1 MRILTVAA
9 CMGALALAGCGAG
22 FARLG
27 TYGNDR
33 ADAKTRVDGREYA
46 IHVHPEDNTLL
57 IQRGFGAAM
66 GQSLVG
72 GATFGAVNMTEPMPV
87 WRAAARWLLDPAGC
101 EVVEMYQL
109 ERISYEA
116 VYTCPAGVDLR
127 KMVNDQRDRLRN
139 GLPLIPE

>member
-1 MRILTVAA
+1 MRIATVAA
-9 CMGALALAGCGAG
+9 CMAGVVVSGCGAG

-33 ADAKTRVDGREYA
+33 ADAKTQVDGREYA
-46 IHVHPEDNTLL
+46 LHVHDEDDTIL

-72 GATFGAVNMTEPMPV
+72 GATFGVVNMQEPMPV
-87 WRAAARWLLDPAGC
+87 WRAAARWLLEPAGC
-101 EVVEMYQL
+101 EVVEIYQL

-116 VYTCPAGVDLR
+116 VYRCPDGVDLR
-127 KMVNDQRDRLRN
+127 QMVTDQRERLRN
-139 GLPLIPE
+139 GLPLIVD